1 MKQSLYIIKV
11 SSKFSSAHALR
22 HYQGKC
28 ESLHG
33 HNFFV
38 EAEVEG
44 NKLDFQTGLL
54 IDFSEIKTYLNS
66 IMEYLDHSYLNEKE
80 PFDNINPSSEN
91 IAHYIYKELEKKLEN
106 HQVSTRAVSVSE
118 NDNSKAIYTEE

>member
-33 HNFFV
+33 HNFIV

-44 NKLDFQTGLL
+44 SELDSQTGLL
-54 IDFSEIKTYLNS
+54 MDFSELKEYLNS
-66 IMEYLDHSYLNEKE
+66 IAEYLDHGHLNEKP
-80 PFDNINPSSEN
+80 PFDTINPSSEN
-91 IAHYIYKELEKKLEN
+91 ISCYIYQELQKKL
-106 HQVSTRAVSVSE
+106 QDYQLRVRSVAVSE
-118 NDNSKAIYTEE
+118 NDNSKAVYMEQ

>member
-33 HNFFV
+33 HNFIV

-44 NKLDFQTGLL
+44 RELDSQTGLL
-54 IDFSEIKTYLNS
+54 MDFSELKDYLNS
-66 IMEYLDHSYLNEKE
+66 IVEYLDHGHLNEKP

-91 IAHYIYKELEKKLEN
+91 ISCYIYQELQNKL
-106 HQVSTRAVSVSE
+106 QDYQLRVRAVSVSE
-118 NDNSKAIYTEE
+118 NDNSKAVYMEQ

>member
-1 MKQSLYIIKV
+1 MTQALYVIKV

-33 HNFFV
+33 HNFIV

-44 NKLDFQTGLL
+44 RELDSKTGLL
-54 IDFSEIKTYLNS
+54 IDFSELKNYLNS
-66 IMEYLDHSYLNEKE
+66 IVDYLDHSHLNEKP
-80 PFDNINPSSEN
+80 PFDTINPSSEN
-91 IAHYIYKELEKKLEN
+91 ISCYIYQELEKKLQDSEVN
-106 HQVSTRAVSVSE
+106 VRSVAVCE
-118 NDNSKAIYTEE
+118 NDNSKAIYMQD